1 MNLALFDFDG
11 TITTEDTYTKFLLF
25 SVSKVRLLLG
35 GLLVL
40 PVILLY
46 KLGWLPASKTRPVLS
61 KFAFWGRKTSEV
73 QALAEQFVFEYLPG
87 VIREQAIEQI
97 NWHKQRGDTVFIVSA
112 NLDIPLSIW
121 CRQHGLQLVCSEL
134 EIRGNRLTGNY
145 TQGDC
150 NGTRKVSY
158 TRQVIDVDL
167 YETIFAYGDTKEDLP
182 MLEMADIRYF
192 RWEAY
197 SDIDKLREVAKGS
210 A

>member
-11 TITTEDTYTKFLLF
+11 TVTTEDTYTKFLFF

-35 GLLVL
+35 GLSVL

-61 KFAFWGRKTSEV
+61 KVAFWRRKSSEV
-73 QALAEQFVFEYLPG
+73 QAHAEQFVSEYLPG

-97 NWHKQRGDTVFIVSA
+97 NWHKQRGDTVIIVSA
-112 NLDIPLSIW
+112 NLDIILSIW
-121 CRQHGLQLVCSEL
+121 CKQHGLQLVCSEL
-134 EIRGNRLTGNY
+134 EMKRNRLTGNY
-145 TQGDC
+145 TKGDC
-150 NGTRKVSY
+150 NGIRKVSY
-158 TRQVIDVDL
+158 TRKAIDFSQ

-197 SDIDKLREVAKGS
+197 ADINNLREVAKE
-210 A
+210 AT